1 LVDVAIISLFD
12 KKVNQYAY
20 GLLGQLGDATH
31 ARADVRCRRPPQ
43 LLSNVSIIHPN
54 VPEVKLGESV
64 RTTLKDITKVVVLLC
79 IWRYNRHIYTQPR
92 ALMQITFDSTSGKFV
107 AKDTAGNI
115 LDSSKNRDYLKR
127 KLQQIGIKETPAA
140 AVMSAAAAEFAINDR
155 FEFTEQLVTMVA
167 TGQTAS
173 AIITGEGGLGKSYT
187 VTKALK
193 AAGLKD
199 ISDLLPGTV
208 VAQRTAFRVVKGF
221 STAKGLYRMLFE
233 NKNSIVVLDDC
244 DSVLKDPDALNLLKG
259 ALDSYD
265 KRIISWNTNVA
276 DDGLPRSFQF
286 TGGVI
291 FISNMSTDKISQAI
305 RSRSMNVDLSMTTD
319 QKLERMETIMVAP
332 EFMEGV
338 ALSMKKDALATI
350 VEYKAIAKEISLRTL
365 INVTK
370 IRASGN
376 KNWSALAKYMLCN

>member
-1 LVDVAIISLFD
+1 
-12 KKVNQYAY
+12 
-20 GLLGQLGDATH
+20 
-31 ARADVRCRRPPQ
+31 
-43 LLSNVSIIHPN
+43 
-54 VPEVKLGESV
+54 
-64 RTTLKDITKVVVLLC
+64 
-79 IWRYNRHIYTQPR
+79 
-92 ALMQITFDSTSGKFV
+92 MQITFDSTSGKFV
-107 AKDTAGNI
+107 AKDAAGNV

-127 KLQQIGIKETPAA
+127 KLQQVGIKETPAA
-140 AVMSAAAAEFAINDR
+140 AAISAAAAAFPINDR

-187 VTKALK
+187 VVKALK

-233 NKNSIVVLDDC
+233 NKNSVIVLDDC

-276 DDGLPRSFQF
+276 DDGLPRTFQF

-291 FISNMSTDKISQAI
+291 FVSNMSTDKISQAI

-319 QKLERMETIMVAP
+319 QKLERMETILHAR
-332 EFMEGV
+332 EFMPEV
-338 ALSMKKDALATI
+338 AKSLKIDAFETI
-350 VEYKAIAKEISLRTL
+350 KEYKSIAKEISLRTL

-376 KNWSALAKYMLCN
+376 KNWNALAKYMMCN

>member
-1 LVDVAIISLFD
+1 
-12 KKVNQYAY
+12 
-20 GLLGQLGDATH
+20 
-31 ARADVRCRRPPQ
+31 
-43 LLSNVSIIHPN
+43 
-54 VPEVKLGESV
+54 
-64 RTTLKDITKVVVLLC
+64 
-79 IWRYNRHIYTQPR
+79 
-92 ALMQITFDSTSGKFV
+92 MQITFDSVSGKFV
-107 AKDTAGNI
+107 ATDTAGNV

-233 NKNSIVVLDDC
+233 NKNSVIVLDDC

-319 QKLERMETIMVAP
+319 QKLERMETIMYAP
-332 EFMEGV
+332 EFMPEV
-338 ALSMKKDALATI
+338 ATSLKVDAFETI
-350 VEYKAIAKEISLRTL
+350 KEYKSIAKEISLRTL

-376 KNWSALAKYMLCN
+376 RNWDALAKYMMCN

>member
-1 LVDVAIISLFD
+1 
-12 KKVNQYAY
+12 
-20 GLLGQLGDATH
+20 
-31 ARADVRCRRPPQ
+31 
-43 LLSNVSIIHPN
+43 
-54 VPEVKLGESV
+54 
-64 RTTLKDITKVVVLLC
+64 
-79 IWRYNRHIYTQPR
+79 
-92 ALMQITFDSTSGKFV
+92 MQITFDSVSGKFV
-107 AKDTAGNI
+107 ATDVAGNV

-127 KLQQIGIKETPAA
+127 KLGQIGIKETSAA
-140 AVMSAAAAEFAINDR
+140 QTVTNAAAAEFAINDR

-173 AIITGEGGLGKSYT
+173 AIITGEGGLGKSFT
-187 VTKALK
+187 VMKALK
-193 AAGLKD
+193 GAGLRD
-199 ISDLLPGTV
+199 ISELEQGTV
-208 VAQRTAFRVVKGF
+208 VSPRTAFRVVKGF

-233 NKNSIVVLDDC
+233 NKNAIVVLDDC

-291 FISNMSTDKISQAI
+291 FISNMATEKISQAI

-319 QKLERMETIMVAP
+319 QKLERMETIMTAP

-338 ALSMKKDALATI
+338 AISLKRDALAAI
-350 VEYKAIAKEISLRTL
+350 IEHKSIAKEISLRTL

-376 KNWSALAKYMLCN
+376 RNWSALAKYMLCN

>member
-1 LVDVAIISLFD
+1 
-12 KKVNQYAY
+12 
-20 GLLGQLGDATH
+20 
-31 ARADVRCRRPPQ
+31 
-43 LLSNVSIIHPN
+43 
-54 VPEVKLGESV
+54 
-64 RTTLKDITKVVVLLC
+64 
-79 IWRYNRHIYTQPR
+79 
-92 ALMQITFDSTSGKFV
+92 MQITFDQASGKFV

-140 AVMSAAAAEFAINDR
+140 VVMSAAAAEFAINDR
-155 FEFTEQLVTMVA
+155 FEFTAQLVTMVA

-233 NKNSIVVLDDC
+233 NKNSIVVIDDC

-319 QKLERMETIMVAP
+319 QKLERMETIMYAP
-332 EFMEGV
+332 EFMPEV
-338 ALSMKKDALATI
+338 ATSLKKDAFETI
-350 VEYKAIAKEISLRTL
+350 KEYKSIAKEISLRTL

-376 KNWSALAKYMLCN
+376 RNWSALAKYMMCN

>member
-1 LVDVAIISLFD
+1 
-12 KKVNQYAY
+12 
-20 GLLGQLGDATH
+20 
-31 ARADVRCRRPPQ
+31 
-43 LLSNVSIIHPN
+43 
-54 VPEVKLGESV
+54 
-64 RTTLKDITKVVVLLC
+64 
-79 IWRYNRHIYTQPR
+79 
-92 ALMQITFDSTSGKFV
+92 MQITFDSTSGKFV
-107 AKDTAGNI
+107 ATDAAGNV

-127 KLQQIGIKETPAA
+127 KLQQIGIKETSAA
-140 AVMSAAAAEFAINDR
+140 QTVTNAAAAEFAINDR

-187 VTKALK
+187 VVKALK

-233 NKNSIVVLDDC
+233 NKNSVIVLDDC

-265 KRIISWNTNVA
+265 KRIISWNTNVT

-319 QKLERMETIMVAP
+319 QKLERMETIMYAP
-332 EFMEGV
+332 EFMPEV
-338 ALSMKKDALATI
+338 ATSLKIDAFATI
-350 VEYKAIAKEISLRTL
+350 KEYKSIAKEISLRTL

-376 KNWSALAKYMLCN
+376 RNWDALAKYMMCN